1 MVQKSPRQTNI
12 QYLREQIF
20 RFFDLIVSERTFLLF
35 IAALFFVAGLVSPY
49 PQIAMWF
56 GFAVAGYS
64 AVANDSIQTIGTFI
78 VSNQDKKW
86 WYLWIYI
93 SIIFLVTV
101 GYSWY
106 VYDGDVSHQRLLSKG
121 FSEAPTTFSVL
132 QLSAPIFLIILTRL
146 RMPVSTTFLLLNV
159 FSSSGEAIGGVI
171 GKSLSGYGIAFI
183 SSIVFFS
190 LVKKYGKF
198 IFKGKPHPSWTYI
211 QWLTSGLLWS
221 VWVMQD
227 AANIAIFLPRSLS
240 FWQFLAFALFI
251 VLGLGFL
258 FYLKG
263 DRIQKIVDEKTE
275 IKDVRAATLVDF
287 VYAIILWYF
296 KIVNNIP
303 MSTTWVFLGLLG
315 GRELAMSL
323 QAKGQQVLK
332 LRVAAL
338 MIFKDV
344 AFAAIGLLVSL
355 VLAISI
361 NETIKA
367 KLIEY
372 FFN

>member
-20 RFFDLIVSERTFLLF
+20 RFFDLIVSERAFLLF

-93 SIIFLVTV
+93 SIIFLATV

-227 AANIAIFLPRSLS
+227 AANIAIFLPRSLR
-240 FWQFLAFALFI
+240 FWQFFAFVLFI

-296 KIVNNIP
+296 KIINNIP

>member
-93 SIIFLVTV
+93 SIIFLATV

-240 FWQFLAFALFI
+240 FWQFFAFVLFI

-296 KIVNNIP
+296 KIINNIP